1 MRWIRG
7 VGAISALAVAAS
19 FLLAHVHPFGDAG
32 LYRANTAP
40 TVVMAHVSVPAD
52 VRTFLINKCAD
63 CHSSN
68 THWPFY
74 SRIAPGSWLMES
86 DVADGRTHMNMSQWQ
101 HYSPENQIQ
110 LLSRIA
116 SEARSGEMPPR
127 NYLLL
132 HRNAK
137 LSPEEQDLLYGWA
150 KSERKR
156 LKQSSSN
163 KQDTSSIQ

>member
-1 MRWIRG
+1 MKVKARTLLLVAVLAFVVCVVLSLIHPYGDVRAGTGRG
-7 VGAISALAVAAS
+7 DP
-19 FLLAHVHPFGDAG
+19 LLAGA
-32 LYRANTAP
+32 
-40 TVVMAHVSVPAD
+40 TVPPD
-52 VRTFLINKCAD
+52 VLNVLTTKCAD

-68 THWPFY
+68 THWPLY

-86 DVADGRTHMNMSQWQ
+86 DVADGRTHLNLSQWQ

>member
-1 MRWIRG
+1 MKTKTMLL
-7 VGAISALAVAAS
+7 GAVMTFVLCVALS
-19 FLLAHVHPFGDAG
+19 LVHPFGDVRAG
-32 LYRANTAP
+32 IGRGDPLLAGATASP
-40 TVVMAHVSVPAD
+40 EVLNVLTA
-52 VRTFLINKCAD
+52 KCAD

-68 THWPFY
+68 THWPLY

-86 DVADGRTHMNMSQWQ
+86 DVADGRTHFNMSQWQ
-101 HYSPENQIQ
+101 LYSPETQMQ

-132 HRNAK
+132 HPKAK
-137 LSPEEQDLLYGWA
+137 LSVEEQDLLYGWA

-156 LKQSSSN
+156 LKQSSVIEQN
-163 KQDTSSIQ
+163 TSTK

>member
-1 MRWIRG
+1 MKARTLLG
-7 VGAISALAVAAS
+7 CAVLVFVVCVALS
-19 FLLAHVHPFGDAG
+19 LIHPYG
-32 LYRANTAP
+32 
-40 TVVMAHVSVPAD
+40 D
-52 VRTFLINKCAD
+52 VRAGTGKGDPLLSGAPVPPDVMHVLTTKCAD
-63 CHSSN
+63 CHSTQ
-68 THWPFY
+68 THWPLY

-86 DVADGRTHMNMSQWQ
+86 DVADGRRHLNLSQWQ
-101 HYSPENQIQ
+101 HYSPENQMQ

-132 HRNAK
+132 HPNAK

-156 LKQSSSN
+156 LKQGTAN
-163 KQDTSSIQ
+163 KQDTSSLK